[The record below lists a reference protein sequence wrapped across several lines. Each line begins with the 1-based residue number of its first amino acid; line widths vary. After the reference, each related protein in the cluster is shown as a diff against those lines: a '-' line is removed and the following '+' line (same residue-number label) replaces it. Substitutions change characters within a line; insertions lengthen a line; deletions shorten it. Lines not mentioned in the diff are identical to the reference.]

1 MSGAVRAGLGLVA
14 AIASTLCLAPTAW
27 AVPTYARLYGVDCT
41 SCHSMWGS
49 LNVNGATFRLSGYR
63 AMAGQELPQVEK
75 PIEFAKG
82 LLTIP
87 GTFPASVITGFAVE
101 YRSEERDAPPAV
113 RAPPESGSI
122 TRVGFN
128 WTVADASIFLSAPLG
143 NHLSFFMEFPMFE
156 SKAWEF
162 TPTGP
167 GEARSTTRGDLVL
180 PTEKP
185 VFEVAKFWWNNLFGD
200 ALPRDSVNLLGGI
213 THLPL
218 AYPSGKVRLAVNQYL
233 VYERRG
239 LDYIS
244 PVIVNDLFTST
255 EASDRVFRL
264 GEPQGLFEVNGMIV
278 PGNKVEDV
286 SKRQTLWLE
295 YHVGGTNASNSASD
309 GNVQKGIYG
318 RFVGRWYNQ
327 SLGVFGFWTPNIVDA
342 EMIAAAQGP
351 QGAFGGAQVIKPGR
365 YQSSRTTV
373 GPDATL
379 SLAPYK
385 IPLSLENEV
394 LYNRESNPTGY
405 GQEFVWWGGFHQLN
419 YFPVKT
425 MVLYGRYD
433 WIEGHNFDDTGA
445 GGASKA
451 HPREW
456 DIIGGLQF
464 MVLENLKLIGEY
476 RHHEFDDR
484 VSGGPSTLKDDGF
497 TLRAMTG
504 F

>member
-1 MSGAVRAGLGLVA
+1 MRSAARAGLGVLTAVA
-14 AIASTLCLAPTAW
+14 ATFLLAPRAS
-27 AVPTYARLYGVDCT
+27 AVPTYTRLYGAECT
-41 SCHSMWGS
+41 TCHSMWGS

-63 AMAGQELPQVEK
+63 AMAGQELPQAEK
-75 PIEFAKG
+75 PIEFGKG
-82 LLTIP
+82 LLTVP
-87 GTFPASVITGFAVE
+87 GTFPASVITGVAVE
-101 YRSEERDAPPAV
+101 YRREERNAPAAV
-113 RAPPESGSI
+113 RDPPGESGAI
-122 TRVGFN
+122 TRAGSN
-128 WTVADASIFLSAPLG
+128 LTVADASIFLSAPLG
-143 NHLSFFMEFPMFE
+143 KHLSFFMEFPMFE

-167 GEARSTTRGDLVL
+167 GEARSATRGDLVL
-180 PTEKP
+180 PTERP

-200 ALPRDSVNLLGGI
+200 ALPRDSANLLGGI

-244 PVIVNDLFTST
+244 PVRVNDLFTSS

-264 GEPQGLFEVNGMIV
+264 GEPQGLLEVNGMIV
-278 PGNKVEDV
+278 PGAPVDAV
-286 SKRQTLWLE
+286 GKRQTLWLE
-295 YHVGGTNASNSASD
+295 YHVGGTNASNSGSD
-309 GNVQKGIYG
+309 GNVQKGLYG

-327 SLGVFGFWTPNIVDA
+327 SLGVFGLWTPNIVDD
-342 EMIAAAQGP
+342 EMIASAIGTGP
-351 QGAFGGAQVIKPGR
+351 GGARVVKAGR
-365 YQSSRTTV
+365 YQSSTV
-373 GPDATL
+373 RAGPDATL

-385 IPLSLENEV
+385 IPLSLENNV

-405 GQEFVWWGGFHQLN
+405 GKEFVWWGGFHQLN
-419 YFPVKT
+419 YFPTKT
-425 MVLYGRYD
+425 SVVYARYD
-433 WIEGHNFDDTGA
+433 WIEGNSFDDTA
-445 GGASKA
+445 VGGESKA

-464 MVLENLKLIGEY
+464 LVVENLKIIGEY

-484 VSGGPSTLKDDGF
+484 VSAGNSTLKDDGF

>member
-1 MSGAVRAGLGLVA
+1 MRSSIRAGLGVVA
-14 AIASTLCLAPTAW
+14 AFASFVVLAPSAW
-27 AVPTYARLYGVDCT
+27 AVPGYARLYGTDCT
-41 SCHSMWGS
+41 TCHSMWGS

-75 PIEFAKG
+75 PIEFG
-82 LLTIP
+82 QGMLTLP
-87 GTFPASVITGFAVE
+87 GTFPASLITGVAIE
-101 YRSEERDAPPAV
+101 YRSEQRNAPPAV
-113 RAPPESGSI
+113 RQPPGESGTI
-122 TRVGFN
+122 TRVGSN
-128 WTVADASIFLSAPLG
+128 LTVADASIFLSAPLG
-143 NHLSFFMEFPMFE
+143 KHLSFFIEFPMFE

-167 GEARSTTRGDLVL
+167 GEARIAQHGNFQL
-180 PTEKP
+180 PTETP
-185 VFEVAKFWWNNLFGD
+185 VFEVAKFWWNNLLGD
-200 ALPRDSVNLLGGI
+200 SLPRDSVNLLGGI

-244 PVIVNDLFTST
+244 PTRVNDLFTDT
-255 EASDRVFRL
+255 TTADRLFRL
-264 GEPQGLFEVNGMIV
+264 GEPQGMLEVNGMIV
-278 PGNKVEDV
+278 PGKPVDAV
-286 SKRQTLWLE
+286 AKRDTLWLE

-327 SLGVFGFWTPNIVDA
+327 SLGAFAFWTPNLVDLP
-342 EMIAAAQGP
+342 MIQSATATGP
-351 QGAFGGAQVIKPGR
+351 GGGR
-365 YQSSRTTV
+365 IINNTNFQSSRV
-373 GPDATL
+373 SAGPDATL
-379 SLAPYK
+379 SLAPFK
-385 IPLSLENEV
+385 VPLSLENNV

-405 GQEFVWWGGFHQLN
+405 GKEFVWWGGFHQLN
-419 YFPVKT
+419 YFPRKT
-425 MVLYGRYD
+425 AVVYARYD
-433 WIEGHNFDDTGA
+433 WIEGNSFDDTTA
-445 GGASKA
+445 GGESKG

-464 MVLENLKLIGEY
+464 MVLENLKMIGEY

-484 VSGGPSTLKDDGF
+484 VASGSSTLKDDGF
-497 TLRAMTG
+497 TIRAMTG